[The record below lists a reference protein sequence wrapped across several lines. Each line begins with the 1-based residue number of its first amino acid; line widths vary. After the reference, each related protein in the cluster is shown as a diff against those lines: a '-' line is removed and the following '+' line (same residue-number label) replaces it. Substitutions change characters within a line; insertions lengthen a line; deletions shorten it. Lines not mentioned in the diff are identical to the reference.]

1 MHIIGSPTDE
11 FNFTLN
17 VFYASAF
24 DPERHNDFTHLW
36 AVVRPTDQKW
46 SFANNLSTIIDVKSK
61 RRISSVDVEWFD
73 LTTALSMTSDVIR
86 PTLIVPHMFC
96 SQGTTAYKA
105 LYEIMKIPFIGSPS
119 DRATYGINKATTKAI
134 LAEGGIPVPP
144 GQTLT
149 KRSSLCLDLIPKMPC
164 IVKPVDSE
172 NSLGVSKVNSL
183 EDIKEALAT
192 AFGFSNEVIID
203 KFIQGREIRIGVIE
217 RTLPNGQIEKE
228 ALIPVEYIV
237 DQSKIRPTEDKLQL
251 DQRGLPLGRPPMPK
265 KRFLSMTD
273 EESLIKRIQHVALEA
288 HNKLQFRDFSIF
300 DMRLDLN
307 GNPYILEANLF
318 CSFGVQSILVAH
330 AANFGIDDKELFKI
344 MVNNVLHRTKC
355 Q

>member
-1 MHIIGSPTDE
+1 M
-11 FNFTLN
+11 N

-61 RRISSVDVEWFD
+61 RRIPSVEWFD
-73 LTTALSMTSDVIR
+73 LTTALSMISDVIR

-183 EDIKEALAT
+183 EDIKEALDT

-251 DQRGLPLGRPPMPK
+251 DQRGLPLGRPSMPK

-318 CSFGVQSILVAH
+318 CSFGVQSKLVAH
-330 AANFGIDDKELFKI
+330 AANLGIDDKELFKI
-344 MVNNVLHRTKC
+344 MVNNVLHRIKC

>member
-1 MHIIGSPTDE
+1 M
-11 FNFTLN
+11 N

-46 SFANNLSTIIDVKSK
+46 SFANSLSTIIDVKSK

-73 LTTALSMTSDVIR
+73 LTMALSMISDVIR

-172 NSLGVSKVNSL
+172 NSFGVTLVNSL
-183 EDIKEALAT
+183 DEMNQALAT
-192 AFGFSNEVIID
+192 AYGFSNEVVID
-203 KFIQGREIRIGVIE
+203 KFIQGRELRCSVIE
-217 RTLPNGQIEKE
+217 KTLSNGQIEKVV
-228 ALIPVEYIV
+228 LIPQEYIV
-237 DQSKIRPTEDKLQL
+237 DQSRVRSLEDKIQM
-251 DQRGLPLGRPPMPK
+251 DQSGLPLDKAPTTK
-265 KRFLSMTD
+265 TSFFSIT
-273 EESLIKRIQHVALEA
+273 EEPDLIKRIQKVALDA
-288 HNKLQFRDFSIF
+288 HNKLQFRDFSMF
-300 DMRLDLN
+300 DMRLDHE

-318 CSFGVQSILVAH
+318 CSFGAHSVLVAH
-330 AANFGIDDKELFKI
+330 AAQIGYDDKELFKI
-344 MVNNVLHRTKC
+344 MVNNVLSRS
-355 Q
+355 